1 MVEEQQKRQTAR
13 KLCVR
18 DILAGLYVKEEG
30 LKPNHIILKD
40 NSIAA
45 RVNILGVV
53 VSSAVEGLPVITID
67 DGTGKINVRAF
78 EPNAQISTLGVGDV
92 VLVIGRPRK
101 FGNETYVLPEI
112 VRKIEDLGWI
122 EVRKLELSMQQ
133 INPIANSQQQIGVTE
148 EALDESFSLSESVIS
163 AIRSL
168 DQGNGAEID
177 AVIERVGSV
186 DAEKTI
192 RFLLQNGDIFE
203 VSPGRLKILE

>member
-13 KLCVR
+13 KLCIK
-18 DILAGLYVKEEG
+18 DILAGSYVKEEG

-40 NSIAA
+40 NSTAA
-45 RVNILGVV
+45 RINILGVV
-53 VSSAVEGLPVITID
+53 VSSAVEGLPAITVD

-78 EPNAQISTLGVGDV
+78 EPNAQISAIGIGDV
-92 VLVIGRPRK
+92 VLVIGRPRQ
-101 FGNETYVLPEI
+101 FGGETYVLPEI
-112 VRKIEDLGWI
+112 VRKIHNLGWI
-122 EVRKLELSMQQ
+122 EVRKLELSRQQ
-133 INPIANSQQQIGVTE
+133 INPAVNAQSQTRVTE
-148 EALDESFSLSESVIS
+148 EVLDESFGLSESVMG

-177 AVIERVGSV
+177 AVIERVGAV